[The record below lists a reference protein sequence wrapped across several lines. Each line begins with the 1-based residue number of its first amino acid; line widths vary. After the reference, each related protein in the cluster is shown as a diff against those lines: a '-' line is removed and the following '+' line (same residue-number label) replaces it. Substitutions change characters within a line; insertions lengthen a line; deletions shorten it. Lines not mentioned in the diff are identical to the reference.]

1 MASVAV
7 KGPVG
12 RRPWQQCLDDMRVK
26 PLDHEVFAL
35 ALPALGALAAEPL
48 YILVDTAIVGHLGTT
63 QLASLAIAAT
73 VLSTGFTMLNFL
85 TYGTTAQVA
94 RLHGAGRD
102 RDAAALGSQALWLA
116 LFLGLFLLIATQLFA
131 PPAVSLMGGEDE
143 VAEGAVL
150 YLRIAAI
157 GGPFFMIAAAGQGF
171 LRGMGDLRTPLIILV
186 VAHAVNVVLEV
197 LFVYGFGWG
206 LAGSAWGTVIAQAGM
221 GLAFVQVQRRA
232 GFEPPILALM
242 RPLIR
247 IGSEIAVRTGALLG
261 SFLVAS
267 AVLARVGSASLA
279 AHQIA
284 FQLFVFLALVLDAL
298 AIAAQVMVG
307 RLLGA
312 GDAARA
318 RAAATR
324 VILWSAVVGAGFGL
338 LLVALTDILPH
349 AFTDDPGVVERA
361 QEIWWL
367 FAALMPLN
375 GVVFAL
381 DGILIG
387 AGDTRFLMWGMLLS
401 AAVYIPVALLALD
414 QGWGIMGV
422 WWGLAGLI
430 GMRALTCGLR
440 FLGSRWVLT
449 GAPA

>member
-1 MASVAV
+1 
-7 KGPVG
+7 
-12 RRPWQQCLDDMRVK
+12 MR
-26 PLDHEVFAL
+26 PLDREVFAL

-48 YILVDTAIVGHLGTT
+48 YVLVDTAIVGHLGTV
-63 QLASLAIAAT
+63 QLAALAIAAT
-73 VLSTGFTMLNFL
+73 VLSTAFTVFNFL

-116 LFLGLFLLIATQLFA
+116 LAIGALLTVAVAALA
-131 PPAVSLMGGEDE
+131 VPAVSLMGGEDE
-143 VAEGAVL
+143 VADGAVL
-150 YLRIAAI
+150 YLRIAAL
-157 GGPFFMIAAAGQGF
+157 GAPFFMIASAGQGF
-171 LRGMGDLRTPLIILV
+171 LRGMGDLRTPLVILV
-186 VAHAVNVVLEV
+186 VAHLVNAALEV
-197 LFVYGFGWG
+197 LFVYGFDWG

-221 GLAFVQVQRRA
+221 GLAFVEVQRRA
-232 GFEPPILALM
+232 GFEPPVLALIRSLM
-242 RPLIR
+242 R
-247 IGSEIAVRTGALLG
+247 IGTEIAVRTTALLG

-267 AVLARVGSASLA
+267 AVLARVGAASLA

-298 AIAAQVMVG
+298 AIAAQVLVG

-318 RAAATR
+318 RAAASR
-324 VILWSAVVGAGFGL
+324 VILWSVVVGGAFGL
-338 LLVALTDILPH
+338 ALVALIDVIPH
-349 AFTDDPGVVERA
+349 AFTDDDLVVERA

-375 GVVFAL
+375 GAVFAL

-387 AGDTRFLMWGMLLS
+387 AGDTRFLMWGMLAA
-401 AAVYIPVALLALD
+401 AAVYVPVALLALD
-414 QGWGIMGV
+414 QGWGIVGV

-430 GMRALTCGLR
+430 AVRALTCGLR